1 MVVCFANY
9 RIVCILS
16 SESNIAINYL
26 DNNKRMKR
34 KVWTLL
40 AAVLVVAGAM
50 AVGAKA
56 QTTQTIS
63 LNGSPVR
70 LQVSHSIEVKIIPS
84 TKNEMVVEEEGKGGT
99 FKYTFENGKLT
110 LSREKKSRRRWFN
123 FGEDDIDVKLYVTD
137 VTKLEEVSASG
148 ASEVDIK
155 QSHALNIRK
164 VDLSGASS
172 FEAQGSLRSTSV
184 ILSGASEFDFDGSI
198 QQLSIDGSGASSVE
212 VDGDISGRLSVDLSG
227 ASSMEYKGHV
237 KEARIEV
244 SGASGFKGKR
254 ASADT
259 AWLEAS
265 GASKIILPTNE
276 VKSSSTSGMSS
287 INS

>member
-1 MVVCFANY
+1 MLS
-9 RIVCILS
+9 IIL
-16 SESNIAINYL
+16 
-26 DNNKRMKR
+26 DDKKRMKR

-40 AAVLVVAGAM
+40 TAALVVAGAM

-63 LNGSPVR
+63 LDGSPVR
-70 LQVSHSIEVKIIPS
+70 LQVSHSIDVEIIPS
-84 TKNEMVVEEEGKGGT
+84 NKNEMVVEEEGKGGT
-99 FKYTFENGKLT
+99 FKYNFNDGKLT
-110 LSREKKSRRRWFN
+110 LSREKKSRSRRWFSS
-123 FGEDDIDVKLYVTD
+123 DDIEVKLYVTD
-137 VTKLEEVSASG
+137 VTKLEEVRASG

-155 QSHALNIRK
+155 GSHTLGIMR

-172 FEAQGSLRSTSV
+172 LEACGSLKSTSV
-184 ILSGASEFDFDGSI
+184 ILSGASKFEFDGSI
-198 QQLSIDGSGASSVE
+198 HQLSVDGSGASSVE

>member
-1 MVVCFANY
+1 MKT
-9 RIVCILS
+9 IVRRL
-16 SESNIAINYL
+16 L
-26 DNNKRMKR
+26 
-34 KVWTLL
+34 VTTL
-40 AAVLVVAGAM
+40 VLVGVM
-50 AVGAKA
+50 ALSAQA
-56 QTTQTIS
+56 QTPMTIS
-63 LNGSPVR
+63 LKDSPTR

-84 TKNEMVVEEEGKGGT
+84 TKNEMVVVEEGKGGT

-123 FGEDDIDVKLYVTD
+123 FGEDDIEVKLYVTD

-155 QSHALNIRK
+155 QSHVLNIRR

-198 QQLSIDGSGASSVE
+198 QQLSVDGSGASEVD
-212 VDGDISGRLSVDLSG
+212 VDGDITGKLSVDLSG
-227 ASSMEYKGHV
+227 ASSMEYKGYV
-237 KEARIEV
+237 KEARIDV
-244 SGASGFKGKR
+244 SGASSFKGKR
-254 ASADT
+254 ATADT

-265 GASKIILPTNE
+265 GASKITLPTKDC
-276 VKSSSTSGMSS
+276 KSSTASGMSS